1 MGDEMD
7 KTEKTVMFTGHRSQ
21 NLPFGFDE
29 TNPKCIK
36 MKEIIKTQICE
47 LIENEFAIK
56 FISGMAIGVDMIC
69 AEIVLELKKEYA
81 NITLECAIPC
91 ESQPDRWS
99 ESFKQRYYNI
109 LNECDKK
116 TILQKDYTND
126 CMYKRNEYMVDNSD
140 IVMAVW
146 NGKKSGTSYTVEYA
160 QKKGRRVLVLNPDKL

>member
-1 MGDEMD
+1 MN
-7 KTEKTVMFTGHRSQ
+7 KPKITVMFTGHRSQ

-36 MKEIIKTQICE
+36 MKEIIKMQICQ
-47 LIENEFAIK
+47 LIENEYATN

-91 ESQPDRWS
+91 ENQFDRWN

-160 QKKGRRVLVLNPDKL
+160 QKKGRRVLVFNPDKL